1 MGQIREELIL
11 GDLFSDILER
21 FTRKMGGAA
30 QAATVSYEAISA
42 AQSNAAERAAQYQSM
57 LQRTDNEYYKLS
69 VQSETQARQLRAM
82 EQAGDAGTDAYRR
95 LSASLERTAQKSEY
109 LTIQH
114 DVLDKK
120 IQDLSE
126 TATRAAEKQ
135 KEMADAAEM
144 AAGAED
150 DLAEAASNAADSADG
165 GAKSTGHFDET
176 SQQASKAVDH
186 LVGSLKRAAMAYLSV
201 KKALDTVSK
210 AMSENTYELRFSAI
224 MGEEVGA
231 SAAEFGRWTAN
242 QYGRNVEDVFKQISG
257 LSRLGAT
264 GQNTADLAELT
275 NRLAWFGDSNDY
287 SSMANAIDMAFRT
300 GNLRTI
306 SSQTRLT
313 NNTMESLGVKK
324 AIDAGDLDGF
334 IAALGR
340 AADAAGLTQEALEK
354 ITQGPQAKWNRFIS
368 SIKNSSVQAASA
380 FLDAFAPAFD
390 KLDAWTESE
399 QGSKFFAGLSAAMGL
414 AGTVASGLVN
424 VLMMLGGFL
433 SDNFTTV
440 MTVAGV
446 AASLFAVKMLAVAI
460 SGVIA
465 NAPLL
470 LGIAIIA
477 ALFMGLQQLGVGAE
491 EVFGV
496 IGTTAGILYAALY
509 NIVANI
515 WNAIAAFA
523 EFFANVF
530 DDPVAAVAHLFF
542 DVFDSILGIVETA
555 AGAIDTLLG
564 TDMSG
569 AVSGFRSKLKDWV
582 NDTFGENA
590 EKIERM
596 AELDVTTTAEDWSGI
611 GAGLGEKMDD
621 FSEGLDK
628 FEPNLDVFNQYSGLD
643 GISDLL
649 GNIDKNTGQTAKNT
663 ADLADEDF
671 KYLED
676 VAIRRY
682 EAHIN
687 STSLVPQITVQV
699 DGRADRETAEDIAG
713 RIAAILRREAA
724 SATSLTFA
732 EV

>member
-1 MGQIREELIL
+1 M
-11 GDLFSDILER
+11 S
-21 FTRKMGGAA
+21 GAA
-30 QAATVSYEAISA
+30 RTATVSYEAISA
-42 AQSNAAERAAQYQSM
+42 AQSNAAERASQYQAM
-57 LQRTDNEYYKLS
+57 LRRTDSEYYKLS

-95 LSASLERTAQKSEY
+95 LSASLERNAQKSEY
-109 LTIQH
+109 LSIQH
-114 DVLDKK
+114 DVLERK
-120 IQDLSE
+120 IQDLTE
-126 TATRAAEKQ
+126 TASRAADQ
-135 KEMADAAEM
+135 QAEMAESAKM
-144 AAGAED
+144 AAGAQE
-150 DLAEAASNAADSADG
+150 DLADAATTAADAENDLSDAASSAADDTDSA
-165 GAKSTGHFDET
+165 ARSTGYFDES
-176 SQQASKAVDH
+176 SQRASKAVDN

-210 AMSENTYELRFSAI
+210 AMNESTYELRFSAI
-224 MGEEVGA
+224 MGEDVGA

-242 QYGRNVEDVFKQISG
+242 QYGRNAEDVYKQISG
-257 LSRLGAT
+257 LSKLGAT
-264 GQNTADLAELT
+264 GQNTADLTELT
-275 NRLAWFGDSNDY
+275 NRLAWFSDSNDY

-306 SSQTRLT
+306 STQTGISK
-313 NNTMESLGVKK
+313 NMMESLGVNES
-324 AIDAGDLDGF
+324 IDAGDLDGF

-354 ITQGPQAKWNRFIS
+354 ITQGPQAKWNRFVAGV
-368 SIKNSSVQAASA
+368 KNSSVQAASA
-380 FLDAFAPAFD
+380 FLDAFGPAFD

-399 QGSKFFAGLSAAMGL
+399 QGSKFFAGLSVAMGL
-414 AGTVASGLVN
+414 AGTIASGFVD
-424 VLMMLGGFL
+424 VLLMLGGFL
-433 SDNFTTV
+433 ADNFTTI

-446 AASLFAVKMLAVAI
+446 AASLFAVKMLMVAI
-460 SGVIA
+460 SSAVA

-496 IGTTAGILYAALY
+496 IGTAAGILYAALY

-542 DVFDSILGIVETA
+542 DIFDSILGIVETA

-569 AVSGFRSKLKDWV
+569 AVSGFRNQLKDWV
-582 NDTFGENA
+582 TDTFGENA

-596 AELDVTTTAEDWSGI
+596 AELDVKATAEDWNGI
-611 GAGLGEKMDD
+611 GAGLGEKIDD

-649 GNIDKNTGQTAKNT
+649 GNIDSNTGQTAKNT
-663 ADLADEDF
+663 ADLADEDL

-687 STSLVPQITVQV
+687 STSLVPRITVRV

-713 RIAAILRREAA
+713 RIASILRREAA
-724 SATSLTFA
+724 SATSLTYA